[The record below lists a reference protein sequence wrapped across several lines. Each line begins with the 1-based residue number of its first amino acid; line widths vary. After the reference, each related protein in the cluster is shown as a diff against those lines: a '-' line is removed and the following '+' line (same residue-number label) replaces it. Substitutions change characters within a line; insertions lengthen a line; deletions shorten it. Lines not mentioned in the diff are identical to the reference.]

1 MLSLSKDNKTERFIN
16 FKNLRI
22 LSPLFTRERLDS
34 KSLLIAEGPLLGFYD
49 FFKPRKLLF
58 YILHIRMF
66 KYLFIRCSRIQ
77 YNGTCRRIICFCSVR
92 GIFPIRILGR
102 IFVLLL
108 HFRLQSCICSISCC
122 LPSASCSSCLS

>member
-16 FKNLRI
+16 FENLRI

-34 KSLLIAEGPLLGFYD
+34 KSLLIAEGPLLGFYV

-58 YILHIRMF
+58 YILRLRMF
-66 KYLFIRCSRIQ
+66 KYLFMNSRIQ
-77 YNGTCRRIICFCSVR
+77 YNGICRRIIYFYSVR

-102 IFVLLL
+102 IFVSVSL
-108 HFRLQSCICSISCC
+108 FRLQSCICSISCC